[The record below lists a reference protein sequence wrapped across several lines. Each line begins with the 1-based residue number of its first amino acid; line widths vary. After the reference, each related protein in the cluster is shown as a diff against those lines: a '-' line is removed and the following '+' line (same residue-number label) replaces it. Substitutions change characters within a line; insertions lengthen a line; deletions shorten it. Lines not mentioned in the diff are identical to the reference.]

1 MSTGS
6 DKVGFSKE
14 FEDLKLKQ
22 VALKEQLANLIED
35 MSYQKDTVGPQI
47 KAAYMLKI
55 GHLEHRVYQLKT
67 DIARWRRRFSMRQ
80 AALNRGE
87 KISVSQIEAALDL
100 EFSAYLEEIKKH
112 IEEIKKAA
120 EEANAPRLTQEE
132 TDELRYLYL
141 KAVKKLHP
149 DLNGNLPPSA
159 VKLWHSIQKAHDEKD
174 WLQFK
179 LLCELVDG
187 VVSGDA
193 SFEEGDNPLE
203 ALRDACDRLAAELA
217 NAEKL
222 RSDMLNGTPFVYEPL
237 LRDEGKVLARQKML
251 QQEIAALEECIRQY
265 EDLWKNG

>member
-6 DKVGFSKE
+6 GKVGFSKE
-14 FEDLKLKQ
+14 FEDLKLKL
-22 VALKEQLANLIED
+22 VALKEQLATLIED
-35 MSYQKDTVGPQI
+35 ISYQKDTVGPQL

-87 KISVSQIEAALDL
+87 KISLSQIEAELDM

-112 IEEIKKAA
+112 IEEIKKAT
-120 EEANAPRLTQEE
+120 EEANALRLTPEE

-149 DLNGNLPPSA
+149 DINPNLPPSA
-159 VKLWHSIQKAHDEKD
+159 VDLWHGIQKAYEEKD

-179 LLCELVDG
+179 LLCELIDG

-193 SFEEGDNPLE
+193 VYEEAANPLE
-203 ALRDACDRLAAELA
+203 ALREACDKLAAELA
-217 NAEKL
+217 NAEKS
-222 RSDMLNGTPFVYEPL
+222 RSAMLNGIPFVYEPVL
-237 LRDEGKVLARQKML
+237 KDEGKVLARQKML
-251 QQEIAALEECIRQY
+251 QQEITALEECIRQY
-265 EDLWKNG
+265 VGLWKNE